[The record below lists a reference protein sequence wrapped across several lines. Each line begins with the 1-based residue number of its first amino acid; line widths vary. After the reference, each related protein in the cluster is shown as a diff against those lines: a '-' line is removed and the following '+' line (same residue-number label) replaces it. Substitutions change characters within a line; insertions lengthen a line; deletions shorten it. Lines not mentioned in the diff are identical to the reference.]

1 MAKFSIYR
9 FFQISCTLYALLVT
23 CSLYGVSSDREDSD
37 KWKSCNFSEAT
48 CKCLKLDEG
57 SIKADCSHLHLNQVP
72 IFPHNVVWI
81 NLQFNSIENISVSY
95 PKNLLYLDL
104 SHNSIFSFKG
114 NPFDIIPRLKYLDLS
129 SNKLSLS
136 ENNLFPELF
145 QSLESLVVLNLK
157 NNSVK
162 MQGNWSYTGEILSE
176 LILLE
181 ELQLDAIDNFLLSE
195 GFYRLKNLSL
205 LDISASRGHCE
216 TVKITHNF
224 FSQHPISSTSRYI
237 VLSFSHRNTLLQS
250 SSFERKI
257 KMIRNH
263 LTFQYSH
270 STNFSTFLH
279 NFRNFCRIE
288 VSHWR
293 PVIYVHIPENLQ
305 TIYVNDSR
313 QYSKISQFGLIAPKL
328 RHMFFQNN
336 VLNEWIGPMYG
347 IQNVTL
353 IDLSNNFCTKLSS
366 NFFVN
371 ASGLLRL
378 NISRNSVGDN
388 LERDKN
394 GLIFRNL
401 VSVETLDLSSNKIYH
416 LPYLLL
422 KRSRNIGALILNN
435 NQLSELN
442 VGVKHMH
449 HLEHLDLSE
458 NRIDSIRD
466 EIRQELTDLI
476 RLKNTSIDLSGN
488 NVDCSCENVPYI
500 QWMVKHKENFERFD
514 DYECAIKSQKNFNF
528 SDPVTSLKS
537 LVVECRSYTTFYIV
551 ASIVLTILV
560 FVVIAMLVKRNIW
573 TIRFTIYQCKQKVKT
588 GGRYMQ
594 ILYQRNRLNFSYDI
608 FISYSARDRELV
620 MNKLL
625 LKLQDLNLDV
635 CIRERDFLA
644 GRHKADNIMDAIE
657 SSKMTVCVVSESYLK
672 SGWRD
677 YELNMAKLE
686 GIKKRGGLHY
696 VYLIILPGAYDLKR
710 KCPNS
715 LKDLINE
722 NLFCHYP
729 SEESMAELDIF
740 WNDFSSVVAHN

>member
-1 MAKFSIYR
+1 MS
-9 FFQISCTLYALLVT
+9 
-23 CSLYGVSSDREDSD
+23 
-37 KWKSCNFSEAT
+37 
-48 CKCLKLDEG
+48 
-57 SIKADCSHLHLNQVP
+57 
-72 IFPHNVVWI
+72 
-81 NLQFNSIENISVSY
+81 
-95 PKNLLYLDL
+95 
-104 SHNSIFSFKG
+104 
-114 NPFDIIPRLKYLDLS
+114 
-129 SNKLSLS
+129 
-136 ENNLFPELF
+136 
-145 QSLESLVVLNLK
+145 
-157 NNSVK
+157 
-162 MQGNWSYTGEILSE
+162 
-176 LILLE
+176 
-181 ELQLDAIDNFLLSE
+181 
-195 GFYRLKNLSL
+195 
-205 LDISASRGHCE
+205 
-216 TVKITHNF
+216 
-224 FSQHPISSTSRYI
+224 
-237 VLSFSHRNTLLQS
+237 
-250 SSFERKI
+250 
-257 KMIRNH
+257 
-263 LTFQYSH
+263 
-270 STNFSTFLH
+270 
-279 NFRNFCRIE
+279 
-288 VSHWR
+288 
-293 PVIYVHIPENLQ
+293 
-305 TIYVNDSR
+305 NDSR

-422 KRSRNIGALILNN
+422 KRSRNIGTLILNN

-594 ILYQRNRLNFSYDI
+594 ILYQRNRLNFTYDI